1 MAETQGPY
9 RILVVDDE
17 PDLEPLV
24 LQRMRRSIRSG
35 RYQFVFARNG
45 VEALQKLGQDEDI
58 DMVLSDINMPQ
69 MDGLALLEHIP
80 DVAPDTRSVI
90 ISAYGDMKN
99 IRAAMNRG
107 AFDFVTK
114 PVDFDDLRVT
124 IERTLTNLETWR
136 EAMQSRDRLVA
147 LEHELDVA
155 NKMQQAILPTVFPA
169 TDAYQ
174 TYGSMTP
181 AREVGGDFFDIT
193 PLDDGRIG
201 LAIADVS
208 DKGVPA
214 ALFMMSSRTL
224 LKGSAIG
231 LGQPGNILREVND
244 LLYADNETMMFV
256 TLLYAVYDPATGQLT
271 YANGGHNLPVIVHR
285 RRLLRHP
292 ARHRRHRP
300 RRPPRRRL
308 RTTLH
313 HHRPRRQRHLLH
325 RRRHRSRQ
333 RRRRGIRHGTVER
346 RLRRRRR
353 AGLPVRYPGRPG
365 RRQGLRRRSPPIRRH
380 YLPGPAP
387 QRVSSAMPEAISLTI
402 APRHDQLDQITAA
415 VEELGERDNWP
426 LDLVFKVNLVL
437 EELGVNVVNYSGDA
451 SEIAISLASDEHAV
465 SVEIVDDGP
474 PFNPLAD
481 AVEPD
486 LDAPLEDRPIG
497 GLGIHLVREMMDELH
512 YSREEGKNRLAM
524 VKLKTG

>member
-271 YANGGHNLPVIVHR
+271 YANGGHNLPVIVH
-285 RRLLRHP
+285 
-292 ARHRRHRP
+292 ADG
-300 RRPPRRRL
+300 
-308 RTTLH
+308 
-313 HHRPRRQRHLLH
+313 
-325 RRRHRSRQ
+325 SSD
-333 RRRRGIRHGTVER
+333 I
-346 RLRRRRR
+346 
-353 AGLPVRYPGRPG
+353 
-365 RRQGLRRRSPPIRRH
+365 
-380 YLPGPAP
+380 LPGTDGIALAVLPGADYE
-387 QRVSSAMPEAISLTI
+387 QRSITI
-402 APRHDQLDQITAA
+402 APGDSVIFYTDGVTEAVNVDGEEFGMERLSAVFAGAGAPDCQSATQAVLDAVKDFAGEAPQFDDITC
-415 VEELGERDNWP
+415 
-426 LDLVFKVNLVL
+426 LVL
-437 EELGVNVVNYSGDA
+437 HR
-451 SEIAISLASDEHAV
+451 SE
-465 SVEIVDDGP
+465 
-474 PFNPLAD
+474 
-481 AVEPD
+481 
-486 LDAPLEDRPIG
+486 
-497 GLGIHLVREMMDELH
+497 
-512 YSREEGKNRLAM
+512 
-524 VKLKTG
+524 